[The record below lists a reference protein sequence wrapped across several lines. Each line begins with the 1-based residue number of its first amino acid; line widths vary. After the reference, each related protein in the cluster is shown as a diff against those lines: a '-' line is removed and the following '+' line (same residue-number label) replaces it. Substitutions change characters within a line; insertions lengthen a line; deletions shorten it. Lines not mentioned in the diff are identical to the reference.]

1 MNNMDCMFCEE
12 KATVMVEAVNWK
24 LYRAV
29 CGHCGAQGAAHRTPT
44 AAAQEWRRVVG
55 FEEALHDMLHGPCA
69 GAIENTER
77 AHLRLLE
84 QTAHDALYGP
94 DDIARVGNWRA
105 WAAQQAKEAHDEPAA
120 V

>member
-29 CGHCGAQGAAHRTPT
+29 CGHCGAQGAPHSTPT
-44 AAAQEWRRVVG
+44 AAAQEWRRVVQ
-55 FEEALHDMLHGPCA
+55 AVA
-69 GAIENTER
+69 QTE
-77 AHLRLLE
+77 
-84 QTAHDALYGP
+84 
-94 DDIARVGNWRA
+94 V
-105 WAAQQAKEAHDEPAA
+105 HDEPAA